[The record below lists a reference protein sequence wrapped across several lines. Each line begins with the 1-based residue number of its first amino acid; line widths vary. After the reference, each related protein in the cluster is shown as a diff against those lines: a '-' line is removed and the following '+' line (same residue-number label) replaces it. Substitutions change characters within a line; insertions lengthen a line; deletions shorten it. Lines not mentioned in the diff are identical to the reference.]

1 MSMLILTITLAILIG
16 ILLAWIVS
24 SEKTQPDPGKK
35 QNKRKEQ
42 KLFAVILKDMK
53 KNPGHW
59 IQHGFSPSMLS
70 APILVNDKK
79 NMGILYGEKDNNVT
93 IQFNLKDLIKFP
105 RHDTEAI
112 ITSISG
118 KHVTKFIK
126 TATHLLDHRGKEL
139 EYFTERLEER
149 L

>member
-1 MSMLILTITLAILIG
+1 MGMSIIMVTLAI
-16 ILLAWIVS
+16 ILGLFLSWIFGPKS
-24 SEKTQPDPGKK
+24 TPEDPGKQK
-35 QNKRKEQ
+35 NERKEK
-42 KLFAVILKDMK
+42 KLLQVLIKDMK

-59 IQHGFSPSMLS
+59 VQHGVSPTMLS
-70 APILVNDKK
+70 APMLVNDKK
-79 NMGILYGEKDNNVT
+79 NMGILYGDKENYVT
-93 IQFNLKDLIKFP
+93 IHFNLKDLTKFP
-105 RHDTEAI
+105 RHDTDAI

-139 EYFTERLEER
+139 EYFTERLQER

>member
-1 MSMLILTITLAILIG
+1 MSMSIIIVTLAIILG
-16 ILLAWIVS
+16 IFLSWIFGPR
-24 SEKTQPDPGKK
+24 ETRPDPSDKG
-35 QNKRKEQ
+35 NKRKEK
-42 KLFAVILKDMK
+42 KLLQVLIKDMK

-59 IQHGFSPSMLS
+59 IQHGFSPTMLS

-79 NMGILYGEKDNNVT
+79 NMGIIYGDKKNQVT
-93 IQFNLKDLIKFP
+93 IQFNLKDIIKFP
-105 RHDTEAI
+105 RHDTDAI

-118 KHVTKFIK
+118 KHVEKFIK

-139 EYFTERLEER
+139 EYFTGRLEER